1 MEVLMC
7 HYRSYASDSA
17 ARAEAERQ
25 KELKARRDEVLGA
38 LLKETKPAAEAKPA
52 PASTKEVAP
61 AK

>member
-7 HYRSYASDSA
+7 HYRSYSSDSA

-25 KELKARRDEVLGA
+25 KELKARRDEVLGT
-38 LLKETKPAAEAKPA
+38 LLKETKPEAKPA
-52 PASTKEVAP
+52 PAPTKEAAP

>member
-1 MEVLMC
+1 MEALMC
-7 HYRSYASDSA
+7 HYRSYGSDSS

-38 LLKETKPAAEAKPA
+38 LIKEAKPEDKPA
-52 PASTKEVAP
+52 PAPTKEAAP

>member
-7 HYRSYASDSA
+7 HYRSYDSESSA

-25 KELKARRDEVLGA
+25 KALKARRDEVLGT
-38 LLKETKPAAEAKPA
+38 LLRDAKPEEKPA
-52 PASTKEVAP
+52 PAQTKEAAP